1 MTKIEAARSIGFG
14 LGLLVCFAGGA
25 LSGAAVAKLAQ
36 NPEEVAVTGIG
47 GVFFRVQDPERFSAW
62 YQEHLGIE
70 AGQWGATFL
79 WREHE
84 NPEVEG
90 RTVWAPFP
98 RDTDYFG
105 PGSQAF
111 MINFR
116 VKNLPQLLDRLEAAG
131 VQQADTMETY
141 PYGRFAWIVDVEGN
155 RVELWEPPTQAP
167 R

>member
-1 MTKIEAARSIGFG
+1 MTKIKGTPGAVFR

-25 LSGAAVAKLAQ
+25 LSGAAVATLAQ
-36 NPEEVAVTGIG
+36 GPEEAAVTGIG
-47 GVFFRVQDPERFSAW
+47 GVFFRVEDPERFSAW

-70 AGQWGATFL
+70 VGQWGATFL

-84 NPEVEG
+84 DPDVEG

-98 RDTDYFG
+98 RDTEYFG

-116 VKNLPQLLDRLEAAG
+116 VTNLDRLLARLEAAG

-167 R
+167 

>member
-1 MTKIEAARSIGFG
+1 MTKLEAARGIVFA

-25 LSGAAVAKLAQ
+25 LSGAAVATLAQ
-36 NPEEVAVTGIG
+36 NPEEAAVTGIG
-47 GVFFRVQDPERFSAW
+47 GVFFRVEDPERFSAW

-70 AGQWGATFL
+70 VGPGGATFL
-79 WREHE
+79 WWEHE
-84 NPEVEG
+84 SPEVEG
-90 RTVWAPFP
+90 QTVWAPFP
-98 RDTDYFG
+98 GDTDYFG
-105 PGSQAF
+105 PGPQAF

-116 VKNLPQLLDRLEAAG
+116 VKNLPQLLARLEAAG